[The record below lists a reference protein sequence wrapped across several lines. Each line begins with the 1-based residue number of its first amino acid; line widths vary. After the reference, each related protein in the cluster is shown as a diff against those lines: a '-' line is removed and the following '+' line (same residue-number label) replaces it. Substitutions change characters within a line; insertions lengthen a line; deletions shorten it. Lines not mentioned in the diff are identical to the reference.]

1 MANDETVTEFKAK
14 FYPLLKNLREHGEK
28 DSEVIWLIGS
38 LASEI
43 CAAGN
48 KANWP
53 LLKAK
58 LNDEAYDSL
67 INKLIEQGNKLS
79 AQDKDKAAYAAQILI
94 SSTIASR
101 MADED
106 VQKGNQLLD
115 GFITK
120 AIGLYQ
126 QSAAATAAAKTAK
139 PH

>member
-1 MANDETVTEFKAK
+1 MASEETVAEFKAK

-53 LLKAK
+53 MLKAA

-67 INKLIEQGNKLS
+67 VNKLIEQGNKLS
-79 AQDKDKAAYAAQILI
+79 TEGKDKAAYAAQALI
-94 SSTIASR
+94 SSVVASR
-101 MADED
+101 IDDED

-115 GFITK
+115 SFITK
-120 AIGLYQ
+120 TISLYQ
-126 QSAAATAAAKTAK
+126 QSAAATAAAKAAK
-139 PH
+139 LH